1 MVDYATE
8 EEQVEALKR
17 WWRENGR
24 SVVVGVLLG
33 LLALA
38 GWRGW
43 AWYSEEQSLAASRL
57 YEQVVDRIESGERE
71 KLTDLAG
78 RLRSDYGGT
87 PYAGLGSLAA
97 ARAAVRD
104 GDLEA
109 AAEWLRW
116 AMNNASTEDLSYI
129 ARARLA
135 RVEGERG
142 NIEVALE
149 LIGREHPNAFGGL
162 YAEVRG
168 DLLVAKGDPEAA
180 AAAYERALS
189 ADVPP
194 ADPQAV
200 ERKLNQVKQTAG
212 GTGTGEEAS

>member
-1 MVDYATE
+1 VVDYASE

-17 WWRENGR
+17 WWSENGR
-24 SVVVGVLLG
+24 SVIVGVVLG
-33 LLALA
+33 LLALG

-43 AWYSEEQSLAASRL
+43 AWYSEEQSLEASHL
-57 YEQVVDRIESGERE
+57 YEQVVDHIESGERGQ
-71 KLTDLAG
+71 LADLAE
-78 RLRSDYGGT
+78 RLRTDYGGT
-87 PYAGLGSLAA
+87 AYAGLASLAA
-97 ARAAVRD
+97 ARAAVD
-104 GDLEA
+104 GGDYA
-109 AAEWLRW
+109 AAADWLRW
-116 AMNNASTEDLSYI
+116 AMENASTDDLSYI

-142 NIEVALE
+142 NLEIALE
-149 LIGREHPNAFGGL
+149 LIRVEHPASFGGL

-168 DLLVAKGDPEAA
+168 DLLAASGDEEAA
-180 AAAYERALS
+180 AEAYEAALS

-212 GTGTGEEAS
+212 GAGAEEESS

>member
-1 MVDYATE
+1 MVDYASE

-24 SVVVGVLLG
+24 SVIVGIVLG
-33 LLALA
+33 LLALG

-43 AWYSEEQSLAASRL
+43 AWYSEQQSLEASQL
-57 YEQVVDRIESGERE
+57 YEQVVSRIESGERGR
-71 KLTDLAG
+71 LADLAG
-78 RLRSDYGGT
+78 RLRTDYGGT
-87 PYAGLGSLAA
+87 PYAALGSLAA
-97 ARAAVRD
+97 ARAAVD
-104 GDLEA
+104 AGDHEA
-109 AAEWLRW
+109 AADWLRW
-116 AMNNASTEDLSYI
+116 AMNNASTDDLAYI

-142 NIEVALE
+142 NPDTALE
-149 LIGREHPNAFGGL
+149 LIGVEHPASFDGL

-168 DLLVAKGDPEAA
+168 DLLVAKGDRKGAA
-180 AAAYERALS
+180 EAYEAALS

-200 ERKLNQVKQTAG
+200 ERKLNQVEQTAG
-212 GTGTGEEAS
+212 SAGADEEAS